1 MMKKRADPRADPGAS
16 RLRQYVIGLG
26 LGTACAV
33 YGLVA
38 LWMQRTFLPG
48 LKGGNATVSG
58 AHGAGLAIA
67 YTVGGLYLV
76 CRFFLHRRCRSEAR
90 RAQLYLV
97 ENVLLIVLIAALGY
111 VLWQVGTVG

>member
-1 MMKKRADPRADPGAS
+1 MTKKDEARRDRDAS
-16 RLRQYVIGLG
+16 WVRQYVIGLG
-26 LGTACAV
+26 VGAASAV
-33 YGLVA
+33 YGLIA
-38 LWMQRTFLPG
+38 LWTRHTFLPG

-58 AHGAGLAIA
+58 AHGAGLAAA
-67 YTVGGLYLV
+67 YTVGGLYLI

-97 ENVLLIVLIAALGY
+97 ENVLLLVLIASLGY